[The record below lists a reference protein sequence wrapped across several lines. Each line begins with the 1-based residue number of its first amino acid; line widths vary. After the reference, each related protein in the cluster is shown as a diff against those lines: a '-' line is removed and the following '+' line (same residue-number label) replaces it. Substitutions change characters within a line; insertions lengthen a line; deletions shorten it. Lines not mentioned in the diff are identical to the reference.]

1 MFSGS
6 VPTPGTP
13 ASTQQLTYSLSC
25 PACRKTVYFDEN
37 GAQNLPRYRAMQ
49 NIVDKFIE
57 TKTRGTLGTLCQ
69 LCEPGPATGREATVF
84 CEQCQVFYCDP
95 CRDSCHPARGPLA
108 KHSLVS
114 PHQGRILARTQQLQ
128 QQHNQLKV
136 VHLFIS
142 LLFGSIWVG

>member
-1 MFSGS
+1 M
-6 VPTPGTP
+6 
-13 ASTQQLTYSLSC
+13 
-25 PACRKTVYFDEN
+25 YFDEN

-57 TKTRGTLGTLCQ
+57 TKTRGTLGTMCQ
-69 LCEPGPATGREATVF
+69 LCEPGPAAGREATVF

-114 PHQGRILARTQQLQ
+114 PHQGRIMARTQQLQ

-136 VHLFIS
+136 LPLAPLIMI
-142 LLFGSIWVG
+142 L